1 MQDLMIFLSKSLL
14 GWLVIQSCLTLIFL
28 WYLRSYKP
36 QLLPDEKLPK
46 TAVILCL
53 RGADPF
59 LHNCL
64 RSLLQQNYPQYDL
77 KLIIDSQE
85 DPAFKIASETI
96 NQLGATNVKINIL
109 RAVRY
114 NCSLKCSSL
123 IQAVSDL
130 DNAYPVIAFIDAD
143 TVVHPNWLRELVTPL
158 LDDKVGLTTGNRWY
172 VPTGNYW
179 GSLVRYS
186 GNVSTVVQMFL
197 FQIPWGG
204 TLAIKTEVLNRIKLL
219 DKWGEV
225 LTDDML
231 LHKLIKQQ
239 KLQIKF
245 IPSLLMLNQE
255 DSSLSNLLE
264 SLKRL
269 IISSKLY
276 HPGWLAIISEA
287 YSSILVPNLVIIII
301 FYLLLQSQWYAGF
314 LLFSSYIS
322 YTIGLVLLM
331 LLMEVSIHHILHN
344 QGKKIPKLSPLIILK
359 MLIAIPFTQWI
370 YGLIIISSLWTSSI
384 TWRGITYRIQGRE
397 NIRLIEYRPYQW
409 LDQPID
415 PKASL

>member
-1 MQDLMIFLSKSLL
+1 MPDLMIFLSKSLL
-14 GWLVIQSCLTLIFL
+14 GWLLIQSCLTLIFL

-96 NQLGATNVKINIL
+96 NELGATNVQISIL
-109 RAVRY
+109 RAVNH

-130 DNAYPVIAFIDAD
+130 DNAYPIIAFIDAD
-143 TVVHPNWLRELVTPL
+143 TVVHPHWLRELVTPL

-219 DKWGEV
+219 DKWGQV

-231 LHKLIKQQ
+231 LHKLIKKQ

-255 DSSLSNLLE
+255 ESSLSNLLE

-269 IISSKLY
+269 IISFKLY

-287 YSSILVPNLVIIII
+287 YSSILIPNLVILII
-301 FYLLLQSQWYAGF
+301 FYLLLHSQWYAGF

-331 LLMEVSIHHILHN
+331 LLMEISIHHILYN

-359 MLIAIPFTQWI
+359 MFITIPLTQWV
-370 YGLIIISSLWTSSI
+370 YGLIILSSLWTSSI

>member
-1 MQDLMIFLSKSLL
+1 MPDLMIFLSKSLL
-14 GWLVIQSCLTLIFL
+14 GWLLIQTCLTLIFL

-85 DPAFKIASETI
+85 DPAFKIVTETI
-96 NQLGATNVKINIL
+96 NELGATNVQINIL

-123 IQAVSDL
+123 IQALSDL

-219 DKWGEV
+219 DKWGQV

-231 LHKLIKQQ
+231 LHKLVKKQ

-255 DSSLSNLLE
+255 ESSLGNLLE

-370 YGLIIISSLWTSSI
+370 YGLIILSSLWTSSI
-384 TWRGITYRIQGRE
+384 TWRGITYRIQGPE

>member
-1 MQDLMIFLSKSLL
+1 MPDFMIFLSKSLL
-14 GWLVIQSCLTLIFL
+14 GWLVIQSCLTLVFL

-36 QLLPDEKLPK
+36 TSLPDEQLPK

-64 RSLLQQNYPQYDL
+64 RSLLKQNYPQYDL
-77 KLIIDSQE
+77 KLIIDSRE
-85 DPAFKIASETI
+85 DPAFKIATETI
-96 NQLGATNVKINIL
+96 NELNATNVQISTL
-109 RAVRY
+109 RAVRH

-143 TVVHPNWLRELVTPL
+143 TVAHPNWLRELVTPL

-186 GNVSTVVQMFL
+186 GNVATVVQMFL

-204 TLAIKTEVLNRIKLL
+204 TLAIKTEVLNQIKLL

-231 LHKLIKQQ
+231 LYKLLKQQ

-245 IPSLLMLNQE
+245 IPSLLMLNRE
-255 DSSLSNLLE
+255 ESSLNNVLE

-269 IISSKLY
+269 IIGSKLY
-276 HPGWLAIISEA
+276 HPRWLAIVSEA
-287 YSSILVPNLVIIII
+287 YSSILIPNVVIIVI
-301 FYLLLQSQWYAGF
+301 FQLLFETQWYAAAL
-314 LLFSSYIS
+314 LLFSYIS
-322 YTIGLVLLM
+322 YTIGLLLLM
-331 LLMEVSIHHILHN
+331 LLMELGIYKVLHN
-344 QGKKIPKLSPLIILK
+344 QGERIPKLSSYTILR
-359 MLIAIPFTQWI
+359 MLISIPLTQWV
-370 YGLIIISSLWTSSI
+370 YGLIMLSSLWTSTI
-384 TWRGITYRIQGRE
+384 NWRGLTYRIKGRE

>member
-1 MQDLMIFLSKSLL
+1 MPDFMIFLSKSLF
-14 GWLVIQSCLTLIFL
+14 GWLVIQSCLTLVFL

-36 QLLPDEKLPK
+36 EILPDEQLPK

-59 LHNCL
+59 LPNCL
-64 RSLLQQNYPQYDL
+64 RSLLQQNYPEYDL
-77 KLIIDSQE
+77 KLIIDSRE
-85 DPAFKIASETI
+85 DPAFKVATETI
-96 NQLGATNVKINIL
+96 NELDVNNVQISTL
-109 RAVRY
+109 RAVRH

-123 IQAVSDL
+123 LQAVSDL
-130 DNAYPVIAFIDAD
+130 DNTYPIIAFIDAD

-158 LDDKVGLTTGNRWY
+158 IDDRVGLTTGNRWY
-172 VPTGNYW
+172 VPTGKYW

-186 GNVSTVVQMFL
+186 GNIATVVQMFL

-204 TLAIKTEVLNRIKLL
+204 TLAIKTEVLHRIKLL

-225 LTDDML
+225 LNDDML
-231 LHKLIKQQ
+231 LHKLLKQE

-245 IPSLLMLNQE
+245 VPSLLMLNRE
-255 DSSLSNLLE
+255 EISLPNVLN

-269 IISSKLY
+269 IIGSKLY
-276 HPGWLAIISEA
+276 HPRWLAIVSEA
-287 YSSILVPNLVIIII
+287 YSSIVIPNVVIIVI
-301 FYLLLQSQWYAGF
+301 FHLLFEAKWYAAG

-322 YTIGLVLLM
+322 YTIGLLLLI
-331 LLMEVSIHHILHN
+331 LLTESVIHRVLHN
-344 QGKKIPKLSPLIILK
+344 QGEKIPQLSPLTILK
-359 MLIAIPFTQWI
+359 MLMVIPLTQWI
-370 YGLIIISSLWTSSI
+370 YGLVMLSSLWTSSI
-384 TWRGITYRIQGRE
+384 TWRGLTYRIKGRE
-397 NIRLIEYRPYQW
+397 NIRLVEYRPYQW

>member
-1 MQDLMIFLSKSLL
+1 MPDLMIFLSKSLL

-36 QLLPDEKLPK
+36 QSLPDEKLPK

-77 KLIIDSQE
+77 KLIIDGQE
-85 DPAFKIASETI
+85 DPALKIASETI
-96 NQLGATNVKINIL
+96 NELGATNVQINIL

-255 DSSLSNLLE
+255 ESSLSNLLE

-287 YSSILVPNLVIIII
+287 YSSIIVPNLVIIII

>member
-1 MQDLMIFLSKSLL
+1 MPDLMIFLSKSLL

-36 QLLPDEKLPK
+36 QSLPDEKLPK

-64 RSLLQQNYPQYDL
+64 RSLLQQNYPKYDL

-85 DPAFKIASETI
+85 DPAFKIVTETI
-96 NQLGATNVKINIL
+96 NELGSTNVQISIL
-109 RAVRY
+109 RAVRH

-158 LDDKVGLTTGNRWY
+158 LDEKVGLTTGNRWY

-255 DSSLSNLLE
+255 ESSLSNLLE

-314 LLFSSYIS
+314 LLFFSYIS

-344 QGKKIPKLSPLIILK
+344 QGRKIPKLSPLIILK
-359 MLIAIPFTQWI
+359 MLMSIPLTQWI
-370 YGLIIISSLWTSSI
+370 YGLIILSSLWTSSI

>member
-1 MQDLMIFLSKSLL
+1 MPDLMIFLSKSLL

-36 QLLPDEKLPK
+36 QLLPDEQLPK

-59 LHNCL
+59 LPNCL
-64 RSLLQQNYPQYDL
+64 RSLLQQNYPKYDL

-85 DPAFKIASETI
+85 DPAFKIVTETI
-96 NQLGATNVKINIL
+96 NELGSTNVQISIL
-109 RAVRY
+109 RAVRH

-123 IQAVSDL
+123 IQAVSEL

-143 TVVHPNWLRELVTPL
+143 TVVHPHWLRELVTPL
-158 LDDKVGLTTGNRWY
+158 IDDQVGLTTGNRWY
-172 VPTGNYW
+172 IPTGNYW

-186 GNVSTVVQMFL
+186 GNVSSVVQMFL

-204 TLAIKTEVLNRIKLL
+204 TLAIKTEVLNRLQLL

-231 LHKLIKQQ
+231 LHKLIKQE

-245 IPSLLMLNQE
+245 IPSLLMLNRE
-255 DSSLSNLLE
+255 ESSLLNLLE

-269 IISSKLY
+269 IIVSKLY
-276 HPGWLAIISEA
+276 HPRWLAIVSEA
-287 YSSILVPNLVIIII
+287 YSSILIPNVVIIVI
-301 FYLLLQSQWYAGF
+301 FQLLFQAQWYAAA
-314 LLFSSYIS
+314 LLFLSYIS

-331 LLMEVSIHHILHN
+331 LLMELGIHQVLRN
-344 QGKKIPKLSPLIILK
+344 QGEKIPKLSPVIVLK
-359 MLIAIPFTQWI
+359 MLIIIPLTQWI
-370 YGLIIISSLWTSSI
+370 YGLTMLSSLWTSTI

-415 PKASL
+415 TKASL

>member
-1 MQDLMIFLSKSLL
+1 MPDLMIFLSKSLL
-14 GWLVIQSCLTLIFL
+14 GWLLIQSCLTLIFL

-36 QLLPDEKLPK
+36 RLLPDEKLPK

-59 LHNCL
+59 LPHCL

-77 KLIIDSQE
+77 KLIIDSQK

-96 NQLGATNVKINIL
+96 NQLRATNVQISTL
-109 RAVRY
+109 RAVRH

-123 IQAVSDL
+123 LQAVSDL

-143 TVVHPNWLRELVTPL
+143 TVVHSEWLRELVTPL

-245 IPSLLMLNQE
+245 IPSLLMLNRE
-255 DSSLSNLLE
+255 ESSCSNLLE

-276 HPGWLAIISEA
+276 HPRWLAIVSEA
-287 YSSILVPNLVIIII
+287 YSSILIPNVVIIII
-301 FYLLLQSQWYAGF
+301 FHLLFEDQWYAAA
-314 LLFSSYIS
+314 LLFLSYIS

-331 LLMEVSIHHILHN
+331 LLMELGIHQVLHN
-344 QGKKIPKLSPLIILK
+344 QGEKIPKLSPIIVLK
-359 MLIAIPFTQWI
+359 MFIAIPLTQWV
-370 YGLIIISSLWTSSI
+370 YGLIMLSSLWTSSI

>member
-1 MQDLMIFLSKSLL
+1 MPDFMIFLSKSLF
-14 GWLVIQSCLTLIFL
+14 GWLVIQTCLTLVFL
-28 WYLRSYKP
+28 WYLRSHKP
-36 QLLPDEKLPK
+36 KSLPDEQLPK

-59 LHNCL
+59 LPNCL
-64 RSLLQQNYPQYDL
+64 RSLLQQNYPEYDL
-77 KLIIDSQE
+77 KLIIDSKE
-85 DPAFKIASETI
+85 DPAFKIATETI
-96 NQLGATNVKINIL
+96 NQLGATNVEISTL
-109 RAVRY
+109 RAVRH

-123 IQAVSDL
+123 VQAVSDL
-130 DNAYPVIAFIDAD
+130 DNAYPIIAFIDAD
-143 TVVHPNWLRELVTPL
+143 TVAHPNWLRELVTPL
-158 LDDKVGLTTGNRWY
+158 IDDQVGLTTGNRWY

-231 LHKLIKQQ
+231 LHKLIKQE

-245 IPSLLMLNQE
+245 IPSLLMLNRE
-255 DSSLSNLLE
+255 ESSLLNLLE

-269 IISSKLY
+269 IIVSKLY
-276 HPGWLAIISEA
+276 HPRWLAIVSEA
-287 YSSILVPNLVIIII
+287 YSSILIPNIVIIVI
-301 FYLLLQSQWYAGF
+301 FQLLFEAQWYAAV
-314 LLFSSYIS
+314 LLFLSYIS

-331 LLMEVSIHHILHN
+331 LLMELGIHQVLRN
-344 QGKKIPKLSPLIILK
+344 QGEKIPKLSPIIFLK
-359 MLIAIPFTQWI
+359 MLIVIPVTQWI
-370 YGLIIISSLWTSSI
+370 YGLTMLSSLWTSTI

>member
-1 MQDLMIFLSKSLL
+1 MPDLMIFLSKSLL
-14 GWLVIQSCLTLIFL
+14 GWLLIQTCLTLIFL

-96 NQLGATNVKINIL
+96 NELGATNVQIRIL
-109 RAVRY
+109 RAVHH

-219 DKWGEV
+219 DKWGQV

-231 LHKLIKQQ
+231 LHKLVKKQ

-245 IPSLLMLNQE
+245 IPSLLMLNHE
-255 DSSLSNLLE
+255 ESSLSNLLE

-287 YSSILVPNLVIIII
+287 YSSIVVPNLVIIII

-331 LLMEVSIHHILHN
+331 LLMEISIHHILRN

-359 MLIAIPFTQWI
+359 MLIAIPLTQWI
-370 YGLIIISSLWTSSI
+370 YGLIILSSLWTSSI
-384 TWRGITYRIQGRE
+384 TWRGLTYRIQGPE

>member
-1 MQDLMIFLSKSLL
+1 MPDLMIFLSKSLL
-14 GWLVIQSCLTLIFL
+14 GWLLIQSCLTLIFL

-36 QLLPDEKLPK
+36 QSLPDEKLPK

-96 NQLGATNVKINIL
+96 NQLGATNVQINIL

-255 DSSLSNLLE
+255 ESSLSNLLE

-287 YSSILVPNLVIIII
+287 YSSIVVPNLVIIII
-301 FYLLLQSQWYAGF
+301 FYLLLESQWYAGF

>member
-1 MQDLMIFLSKSLL
+1 MPDLMIFLSKSLL

-36 QLLPDEKLPK
+36 QSLPDEKLPK

-85 DPAFKIASETI
+85 DPALKIASETI
-96 NQLGATNVKINIL
+96 NELGATNVQINIL

-255 DSSLSNLLE
+255 ESSLSNLLE

-287 YSSILVPNLVIIII
+287 YSSIIVPNLVIIII

>member
-1 MQDLMIFLSKSLL
+1 MPDFMIFLSKSLF
-14 GWLVIQSCLTLIFL
+14 GWLVIQTCLTLVFL
-28 WYLRSYKP
+28 WYLRSHKP
-36 QLLPDEKLPK
+36 KSLPDEQLPK

-59 LHNCL
+59 LPNCL
-64 RSLLQQNYPQYDL
+64 RSLLQQNYPEYDL
-77 KLIIDSQE
+77 KLIIDSKE
-85 DPAFKIASETI
+85 DPAFKIATEII
-96 NQLGATNVKINIL
+96 NQLGATNIEISTL
-109 RAVRY
+109 RAVRH

-123 IQAVSDL
+123 VQAVSDL
-130 DNAYPVIAFIDAD
+130 DNAYPIIAFIDAD
-143 TVVHPNWLRELVTPL
+143 TVAHPNWLRELVTPL
-158 LDDKVGLTTGNRWY
+158 IDDQVGLTTGNRWY

-231 LHKLIKQQ
+231 LHKLIKQE

-245 IPSLLMLNQE
+245 IPSLLMLNRE
-255 DSSLSNLLE
+255 ESSLRNLLE

-276 HPGWLAIISEA
+276 HPRWLAIISEA
-287 YSSILVPNLVIIII
+287 YSSIIVPNVVIIVI
-301 FYLLLQSQWYAGF
+301 FQLLLEAQWDAAA
-314 LLFSSYIS
+314 LLFSVYIS

-331 LLMEVSIHHILHN
+331 LLMEFGIHQVLHN
-344 QGKKIPKLSPLIILK
+344 QGEKIPKLSPLIILK
-359 MLIAIPFTQWI
+359 MLIVIPLTQWV
-370 YGLIIISSLWTSSI
+370 YGLTILSSLWVSTI
-384 TWRGITYRIQGRE
+384 TWRGLTYRIKGRE

-415 PKASL
+415 PKTSL

>member
-1 MQDLMIFLSKSLL
+1 MPDLMIFLSKSLL
-14 GWLVIQSCLTLIFL
+14 GWLLIQSCLTLIFL

-36 QLLPDEKLPK
+36 QSLPDEKLPK

-85 DPAFKIASETI
+85 DPALKIASETI
-96 NQLGATNVKINIL
+96 NELGATNVQINIL

-255 DSSLSNLLE
+255 ESSLSNLLE

-287 YSSILVPNLVIIII
+287 YSSIVVPNLVIIII
-301 FYLLLQSQWYAGF
+301 FYLFLQSQWYAGF

>member
-1 MQDLMIFLSKSLL
+1 MPDLMIFVSKSLL
-14 GWLVIQSCLTLIFL
+14 GWLLIQSCLTLIFL

-59 LHNCL
+59 LHHCL

-85 DPAFKIASETI
+85 DPAFKIARETI
-96 NQLGATNVKINIL
+96 NELGATNVQISIL
-109 RAVRY
+109 RAINY
-114 NCSLKCSSL
+114 NCSLKCSCL
-123 IQAVSDL
+123 IQAISDL
-130 DNAYPVIAFIDAD
+130 DNAYPIIAFIDAD
-143 TVVHPNWLRELVTPL
+143 IVAHPNWLRELVTPL
-158 LDDKVGLTTGNRWY
+158 IDDKVGLTTGNCWY
-172 VPTGNYW
+172 IPTGNYW
-179 GSLVRYS
+179 GSLVRYC

-204 TLAIKTEVLNRIKLL
+204 TLAIKTELLHRINIL
-219 DKWGEV
+219 DKWGQV
-225 LTDDML
+225 LTDDIL
-231 LHKLIKQQ
+231 LHKLIKQE

-245 IPSLLMLNQE
+245 IPSLLMLNRE
-255 DSSLSNLLE
+255 ESSLINLLE

-287 YSSILVPNLVIIII
+287 YSSILIPNLVIIII
-301 FYLLLQSQWYAGF
+301 FYLLIQSQWYAVF

-322 YTIGLVLLM
+322 YTIGLLLLVLLM
-331 LLMEVSIHHILHN
+331 ELGIHQILHN
-344 QGKKIPKLSPLIILK
+344 QSEKIPKISPIILLK
-359 MLIAIPFTQWI
+359 MFITIPLTQWV

-384 TWRGITYRIQGRE
+384 SWRGITYRIQGSE

-415 PKASL
+415 PKTSL

>member
-1 MQDLMIFLSKSLL
+1 MPDLMIFLSKSLL
-14 GWLVIQSCLTLIFL
+14 GWLLIQTCLTLIFL

-64 RSLLQQNYPQYDL
+64 RSLLQQNYLQYDL

-85 DPAFKIASETI
+85 DPAFKIVTETI
-96 NQLGATNVKINIL
+96 NELGATNVQISIL
-109 RAVRY
+109 RAVHH

-219 DKWGEV
+219 DKWGQV
-225 LTDDML
+225 LTDDIL
-231 LHKLIKQQ
+231 LHKLVKKQ
-239 KLQIKF
+239 KLKIKF

-255 DSSLSNLLE
+255 ESSLSNLLE

-287 YSSILVPNLVIIII
+287 YSSIVVPNLVIIII

-359 MLIAIPFTQWI
+359 MLIAIPLTQWI
-370 YGLIIISSLWTSSI
+370 YGLIILSSLWTSSI
-384 TWRGITYRIQGRE
+384 TWRGLTYRIQGSE

>member
-1 MQDLMIFLSKSLL
+1 MPDLMIFLSKSLL

-59 LHNCL
+59 LPNCL
-64 RSLLQQNYPQYDL
+64 RSLLQQNYPKYDL

-85 DPAFKIASETI
+85 DPAFKIVTETI
-96 NQLGATNVKINIL
+96 NELGSTNVQISIL
-109 RAVRY
+109 RAVRH

-143 TVVHPNWLRELVTPL
+143 TLVHPNWLRELVTPL
-158 LDDKVGLTTGNRWY
+158 IDDQVGLTTGNRWY
-172 VPTGNYW
+172 IPTGNYW

-231 LHKLIKQQ
+231 LHKLIKKQ

-255 DSSLSNLLE
+255 ESSLSNLLE

-287 YSSILVPNLVIIII
+287 YSSILIPNVVIIII
-301 FYLLLQSQWYAGF
+301 FHLLFEAQWYAAA
-314 LLFSSYIS
+314 LLFLSYIS

-331 LLMEVSIHHILHN
+331 LLMEVSIHQILHN

-359 MLIAIPFTQWI
+359 MLIAIPLTQWI
-370 YGLIIISSLWTSSI
+370 YGLIMLSSLWTSSI

>member
-1 MQDLMIFLSKSLL
+1 MPDFMIFLSKSLF
-14 GWLVIQSCLTLIFL
+14 GWLVIQSCLTLVFL
-28 WYLRSYKP
+28 WYLRSHKP
-36 QLLPDEKLPK
+36 KLLPDEQLPK

-59 LHNCL
+59 LPNSL
-64 RSLLQQNYPQYDL
+64 RSLLQQNYPEYDL
-77 KLIIDSQE
+77 KLIIDSKE
-85 DPAFKIASETI
+85 DPAFKIATETI
-96 NQLGATNVKINIL
+96 NQLGATNVQISTL
-109 RAVRY
+109 RAVRH

-130 DNAYPVIAFIDAD
+130 DNAYPIIAFIDAD
-143 TVVHPNWLRELVTPL
+143 TVAHPNWLRELVTPL
-158 LDDKVGLTTGNRWY
+158 IDNQVGLTTGNRWY

-245 IPSLLMLNQE
+245 VPSLLMLNRE
-255 DSSLSNLLE
+255 ESSLRNLQE

-269 IISSKLY
+269 IIGSKLY
-276 HPGWLAIISEA
+276 HPRWLAIVSEA
-287 YSSILVPNLVIIII
+287 YSSIIVPNVVIIVI
-301 FYLLLQSQWYAGF
+301 FQLLFEAQWYAAA
-314 LLFSSYIS
+314 LLFSTYIS

-331 LLMEVSIHHILHN
+331 LLMEFGIHQILHN
-344 QGKKIPKLSPLIILK
+344 QGEKIPKLSPFITLK
-359 MLIAIPFTQWI
+359 MLIVIPLTQWV
-370 YGLIIISSLWTSSI
+370 YGLIMLSSLWTSSI
-384 TWRGITYRIQGRE
+384 TWRGITYRIKGRE

>member
-1 MQDLMIFLSKSLL
+1 MPDLMIFLSKSLL
-14 GWLVIQSCLTLIFL
+14 GWLLIQSCLTLIFL

-36 QLLPDEKLPK
+36 RLLPDEKLPK

-59 LHNCL
+59 LPHCL

-77 KLIIDSQE
+77 KLIIDSQK

-96 NQLGATNVKINIL
+96 NQLGATNVQISIL
-109 RAVRY
+109 RAVRH

-123 IQAVSDL
+123 LQAVSDL

-143 TVVHPNWLRELVTPL
+143 TVVHSEWLRELVTPL

-204 TLAIKTEVLNRIKLL
+204 TLAIKTEVLHRIKLL
-219 DKWGEV
+219 DKWGQV

-255 DSSLSNLLE
+255 ESSLSNLLE

-301 FYLLLQSQWYAGF
+301 FYLLLQSQWYAAF
-314 LLFSSYIS
+314 LLFCSYIC

-331 LLMEVSIHHILHN
+331 LLMEVAIHHILHN

-359 MLIAIPFTQWI
+359 MLIVIPLTQWI
-370 YGLIIISSLWTSSI
+370 YGLIILSSFWTSTI
-384 TWRGITYRIQGRE
+384 TWRGLTYRIQGHE
-397 NIRLIEYRPYQW
+397 NIQLIEYRPYQW

>member
-1 MQDLMIFLSKSLL
+1 MPDLMIFLSKSLL
-14 GWLVIQSCLTLIFL
+14 GWLLIQSCLTLIFL

-36 QLLPDEKLPK
+36 RLLPDEKLPK

-85 DPAFKIASETI
+85 DPALKIASETI
-96 NQLGATNVKINIL
+96 NQLGATNVQINIL

-172 VPTGNYW
+172 LPTGNYW

-219 DKWGEV
+219 DKWGQV

-231 LHKLIKQQ
+231 LHKLIKKQ

-255 DSSLSNLLE
+255 ESSLSNLLE

-331 LLMEVSIHHILHN
+331 VLMEVAIHHILHN

-370 YGLIIISSLWTSSI
+370 YGLIILSSLWTSSI

-415 PKASL
+415 SKASL

>member
-1 MQDLMIFLSKSLL
+1 MPDFMIFLSKSLF
-14 GWLVIQSCLTLIFL
+14 GWLVIQTCLTLVFL
-28 WYLRSYKP
+28 WYLRSHKP
-36 QLLPDEKLPK
+36 NSLPDEQLPK

-59 LHNCL
+59 LPNCL
-64 RSLLQQNYPQYDL
+64 RSLLQQNYPEYDL
-77 KLIIDSQE
+77 KLIIDSKE
-85 DPAFKIASETI
+85 DPALKIATETI
-96 NQLGATNVKINIL
+96 NQLGATNIEISTL
-109 RAVRY
+109 RAVRHS
-114 NCSLKCSSL
+114 CSLKCSSL
-123 IQAVSDL
+123 VQAVADL
-130 DNAYPVIAFIDAD
+130 DNAYPIIAFIDAD
-143 TVVHPNWLRELVTPL
+143 TVAHPNWLRELVTPL

-172 VPTGNYW
+172 IPTGNYW

-186 GNVSTVVQMFL
+186 GNISSVVQMFL

-204 TLAIKTEVLNRIKLL
+204 TLAIKTEVLNRINLL

-231 LHKLIKQQ
+231 LHKLIKQE

-245 IPSLLMLNQE
+245 IPSLLMLNRE
-255 DSSLSNLLE
+255 ESSLRNLLE
-264 SLKRL
+264 PLKRL

-276 HPGWLAIISEA
+276 HPRWLAIISEA
-287 YSSILVPNLVIIII
+287 YSSIIVPNLVIIVT
-301 FYLLLQSQWYAGF
+301 FQLLIEAKWDAAT
-314 LLFSSYIS
+314 LLFSAYIS

-331 LLMEVSIHHILHN
+331 LLMEFGIHKVLHD
-344 QGKKIPKLSPLIILK
+344 QGEKIPKLSPLTILK
-359 MLIAIPFTQWI
+359 MLIVIPLTQWV
-370 YGLIIISSLWTSSI
+370 YGLTILSSLWVSTI
-384 TWRGITYRIQGRE
+384 TWRGLTYRIKGRE

>member
-1 MQDLMIFLSKSLL
+1 
-14 GWLVIQSCLTLIFL
+14 
-28 WYLRSYKP
+28 
-36 QLLPDEKLPK
+36 
-46 TAVILCL
+46 
-53 RGADPF
+53 
-59 LHNCL
+59 
-64 RSLLQQNYPQYDL
+64 
-77 KLIIDSQE
+77 
-85 DPAFKIASETI
+85 
-96 NQLGATNVKINIL
+96 
-109 RAVRY
+109 
-114 NCSLKCSSL
+114 
-123 IQAVSDL
+123 
-130 DNAYPVIAFIDAD
+130 
-143 TVVHPNWLRELVTPL
+143 
-158 LDDKVGLTTGNRWY
+158 
-172 VPTGNYW
+172 
-179 GSLVRYS
+179 
-186 GNVSTVVQMFL
+186 MFL

-204 TLAIKTEVLNRIKLL
+204 TLAIKTEVLHRIKLL

-231 LHKLIKQQ
+231 LHQLIKQQ

-255 DSSLSNLLE
+255 ESSLSNLLE

-276 HPGWLAIISEA
+276 HPAWLAIISEA
-287 YSSILVPNLVIIII
+287 YSSILVPNLVILII

-331 LLMEVSIHHILHN
+331 LLMEVAIHQILHN
-344 QGKKIPKLSPLIILK
+344 QGKKIPKLSPLIIVK
-359 MLIAIPFTQWI
+359 ILIVIPLTQWI
-370 YGLIIISSLWTSSI
+370 YGLIILSSFWTSTI
-384 TWRGITYRIQGRE
+384 TWRGLTYRIQGRE

>member
-1 MQDLMIFLSKSLL
+1 MPDLMIFLSKSLL
-14 GWLVIQSCLTLIFL
+14 GWLLIQSCLTLIFL

-36 QLLPDEKLPK
+36 QSLPDEKLPK

-85 DPAFKIASETI
+85 DPALKIASETI
-96 NQLGATNVKINIL
+96 NELGATNVQINIL

-255 DSSLSNLLE
+255 ESSLSNLLE

-287 YSSILVPNLVIIII
+287 YSSIIVPNLVIIII

>member
-1 MQDLMIFLSKSLL
+1 MPDLMIFLSKSLL
-14 GWLVIQSCLTLIFL
+14 GWLLIQSCLTLIFL

-85 DPAFKIASETI
+85 DPAFKIVTETI
-96 NQLGATNVKINIL
+96 NELGATNVQISIL
-109 RAVRY
+109 RAVHH

-172 VPTGNYW
+172 VPTGNDW

-255 DSSLSNLLE
+255 ESSLGNLLE

-331 LLMEVSIHHILHN
+331 LLMEISIHHILHN

-359 MLIAIPFTQWI
+359 MLISIPLTQWI
-370 YGLIIISSLWTSSI
+370 YGLIILSSLWTSSI
-384 TWRGITYRIQGRE
+384 TWRGLTYRIQGPE

>member
-1 MQDLMIFLSKSLL
+1 MPDLMIFLSKSLL
-14 GWLVIQSCLTLIFL
+14 GWLLIQTCLTLIFL

-96 NQLGATNVKINIL
+96 NELGATNVQINIL

-239 KLQIKF
+239 KLKIKF

-255 DSSLSNLLE
+255 ESSLSNLLE

-287 YSSILVPNLVIIII
+287 YSSIVVPNLVIIII

-344 QGKKIPKLSPLIILK
+344 QGKKIPKLSFLIILK

-370 YGLIIISSLWTSSI
+370 YGLIILSSLWTSSI

-409 LDQPID
+409 LDQPIE

>member
-1 MQDLMIFLSKSLL
+1 MPDLMIFLSKSLL
-14 GWLVIQSCLTLIFL
+14 GWLLIQSCLTLIFL

-36 QLLPDEKLPK
+36 QSLPDEKLPK

-77 KLIIDSQE
+77 KLIIDGQE
-85 DPAFKIASETI
+85 DPALKIASETI
-96 NQLGATNVKINIL
+96 NELGATNVQINIL

-255 DSSLSNLLE
+255 ESSLSNLLE

-287 YSSILVPNLVIIII
+287 YSSIVVPNLVIIII
-301 FYLLLQSQWYAGF
+301 FYLFLQSQWYAGF

>member
-1 MQDLMIFLSKSLL
+1 MPDLMIFLSKSLL

-36 QLLPDEKLPK
+36 QSLPDEKLPK

-85 DPAFKIASETI
+85 DPAFKIVTETI
-96 NQLGATNVKINIL
+96 NELGSTNVQISIL
-109 RAVRY
+109 RAVRH

-255 DSSLSNLLE
+255 ESSLSNLLE

-287 YSSILVPNLVIIII
+287 YSSIIVPNLVIIII